1 MLNSGAEAALFLFSL
16 VLSVALGIKF
26 KINVGIFAF
35 ISAVLI
41 GCLTLGMS
49 IADVFALWPNNLFL
63 TLLFVTYFFGF
74 AVSNGTLDALAS
86 DIVWLFRRVPAL
98 IPLALLF
105 LVAFLAAIG
114 ISSYALFVFMAP
126 PIMMVASKLKM
137 HRLVGVCI
145 VVGGGSIGGLS
156 PFSQVGI
163 TMLHNLSVIGYSS
176 RESHGILKTMIV
188 NNFIGEF
195 SMFLFIYFVFK
206 AFKIRVDE
214 SAKPVIRYTPEQKKT
229 LVVLGT
235 MLSAIVVIALMHTL
249 LPDVALATRIYNTFD
264 ISFASVIG
272 IVVCTM
278 LKVAKPMDALAKTP
292 LDALILICCTSMLIG
307 VGVKA
312 GVVECLSSWAAQNV
326 SRAVAP
332 YLVVVISGVL
342 SLFASAINV
351 VVPTVGAIIPGL
363 VLAHGF
369 TPGYLFSL
377 SATMAMLTGYSPFST
392 GGSISMS
399 GIYDDQVRNQLFK
412 WLLLF
417 PLIAMAVM
425 LLLTALGLWIS

>member
-1 MLNSGAEAALFLFSL
+1 MNSGAETVLFLASL
-16 VLSVALGIKF
+16 VLSVALGIRF

-35 ISAVLI
+35 LSAVLV

-49 IADVFALWPNNLFL
+49 ISDIFALWPNNLFL

-74 AVSNGTLDALAS
+74 AVSNGTLDALAG
-86 DIVWLFRRVPAL
+86 DVVWLFRKAPAL
-98 IPLALLF
+98 IPFALLF

-126 PIMMVASKLKM
+126 PIMMVASKLRM

-145 VVGGGSIGGLS
+145 VVGGGAIGGLS
-156 PFSQVGI
+156 PYSQLGI
-163 TMLHNLSVIGYSS
+163 TMLHTLGVLGYGSG
-176 RESHGILKTMIV
+176 ESHEILKTMIV
-188 NNFIGEF
+188 NDFIGEF
-195 SMFLFIYFVFK
+195 ILFLFIYFVFK

-214 SAKPVIRYTPEQKKT
+214 SIRPAVRYTPEQKKT
-229 LVVLGT
+229 LAVLGT
-235 MLSAIVVIALMHTL
+235 MLAAIVVIALMHTL
-249 LPDVALATRIYNTFD
+249 LPGAAPVTRIYNTFD

-292 LDALILICCTSMLIG
+292 LDSLILICCTSMLIG

-312 GVVECLSSWAAQNV
+312 GVVDCLSAWAAQNV
-326 SRAVAP
+326 SRSVAP
-332 YLVVVISGVL
+332 YLVVVVSGVL

-351 VVPTVGAIIPGL
+351 VVPTVGTIIPGL
-363 VLAHGF
+363 ALAHGF

-392 GGSISMS
+392 GGSISLS
-399 GIYDDQVRNQLFK
+399 GVYDEQERGRLFQ

-417 PLIAMAVM
+417 PAIAMAVM